1 VEWCI
6 YIPYSSIEETGN
18 GRRTRRTP
26 TSLLLPTSL
35 RRRCGSPAGP
45 FPPSKELAAFS
56 PCYYGGCVLQSA
68 VQCSACVFPIFVRPF
83 GRKIRKLVCC
93 STAAPVVSPVSH
105 GAGRIRDPRGQP
117 SSPPPGSPVPSA
129 AGASRPL
136 GPPLPVTTDS
146 SAAPSQQG
154 GATVDHRFFRPRSGH
169 LVSSLFF

>member
-1 VEWCI
+1 VA
-6 YIPYSSIEETGN
+6 
-18 GRRTRRTP
+18 P

-68 VQCSACVFPIFVRPF
+68 VQCSACVFPIFGRPS
-83 GRKIRKLVCC
+83 GKKIRKLVCC

-136 GPPLPVTTDS
+136 GLPLPVTTGC
-146 SAAPSQQG
+146 SAPDP
-154 GATVDHRFFRPRSGH
+154 ATSFLLSFFRNTGSPGGSGLRQPRQGRILSPSATMG
-169 LVSSLFF
+169 LS